1 MNILVYDLF
10 PFNPIMDIIKLL
22 KFDGFGDEEYKEIL
36 MKVEA
41 MSKIVSSIIGY
52 GDVSGGGF
60 MCI

>member
-1 MNILVYDLF
+1 
-10 PFNPIMDIIKLL
+10 MDIIKLL

-52 GDVSGGGF
+52 GDVSGSDF
-60 MCI
+60 MCT

>member
-52 GDVSGGGF
+52 GDVSGSGF
-60 MCI
+60 MCT